1 MLRRNVILRAA
12 IVAVALG
19 ATCTPSTTV
28 SAQDRELTEA
38 TDFRVRVQAALR
50 LGRTGGTASRI
61 ELEKGLRDAHPAV
74 RVACAVALGN
84 MGDAAS
90 IPPMEAAIRSESIAN
105 VKTALRESLDKIKGK
120 GGAGG
125 SGSGGGETSVDKAK
139 YVVQVGNI
147 RNESGVR
154 PDLDGVMRNAARA
167 KASSIKGAMV
177 LDSADSGVMQRAA
190 EKKIP
195 VLLVDGSLSKLTE
208 TRNGGAVIITAQV
221 NLSIRKIPQQ
231 TLRGTVSGNASAT
244 DEAKN
249 PRALSLL
256 QDRAVEGAVSSAMS
270 SMGSEI
276 AALAK

>member
-19 ATCTPSTTV
+19 ATCTPSSTV

-50 LGRTGGTASRI
+50 LGRVGGPSSRV

-90 IPPMEAAIRSESIAN
+90 VAPMEAAIRSESIAN

-120 GGAGG
+120 GGG
-125 SGSGGGETSVDKAK
+125 SGGSGGGEVSVDKAK